1 MAIKV
6 SPYHSTDPRDPRVY
20 HDYSDCP
27 NGEQIRPVNKAS
39 GTGGLPRCGGC
50 ERLDH

>member
-6 SPYHSTDPRDPRVY
+6 ADYHSTEPSDPDVY

-27 NGEQIRPVNKAS
+27 NGQQILPKNRAS
-39 GTGGLPRCGGC
+39 GRGGNPRCGNC
-50 ERLDH
+50 KRMD